1 MHLSAAIAGSPIPV
15 GPASAGSQV
24 RFPSAGR
31 GFEMRRRAWVAIG
44 AVILV
49 AASGFI
55 LLRGPAEP
63 ATGDSTPSATPVTIA
78 TVVQGD
84 VPIELDA
91 LGRVQAANTVIV
103 RAQVAGQVQ
112 KFAFQEGQAVAAGQL
127 LAQIDPRPYQATVD
141 QDQAT
146 LARDRANLANAEADL
161 RRYIPLVGKGLV
173 STQQVDTQR
182 ALVAQLEATIAAD
195 QAVLDRDQVQLG
207 YTSITAPSAGIAG
220 LRLVD
225 VGNVVSPTDQN
236 GLVVINQVQPI
247 YVLFA
252 LAQADLPEIKTRA
265 GKDELTVEAWSQDN
279 SRKLDT
285 GGLSVINNQV
295 DATSG
300 TVTLRG
306 TFPNPHDMLWPGAF
320 VSIRLVLDV
329 QHGGLTIPAAALQ
342 RGPQG
347 TYVWT
352 VAGDGTAQPTSVTV
366 QQSRHG
372 QVLVSSGLS
381 AGEQVVTN
389 GQYGLVP
396 GAHVAVQNAEPQQG
410 NAPTPAQSMRNTQTN
425 RVGFSP

>member
-15 GPASAGSQV
+15 GPATAGSRV

-31 GFEMRRRAWVAIG
+31 GFEMRWRAWVGIG
-44 AVILV
+44 AIVIV

-78 TVVQGD
+78 PVVQGD

-91 LGRVQAANTVIV
+91 LGRVQAANTVII

-112 KFAFQEGQAVAAGQL
+112 KFAFEEGQAVVAGQL

-182 ALVAQLEATIAAD
+182 ALVAQLGATIAAD

-225 VGNVVSPTDQN
+225 VGNVVGPADQN

-252 LAQADLPEIKTRA
+252 LAQADLPEIKIRA
-265 GKDELTVEAWSQDN
+265 GKGELTVEAWSQDN
-279 SRKLDT
+279 SRKLDA

-306 TFPNPHDMLWPGAF
+306 TFPNPNDMLWPGAF

-329 QHGGLTIPAAALQ
+329 QHGGLTVPATALQ

-352 VAGDGTAQPTSVTV
+352 VAGDGTAQPTAVTV
-366 QQSRHG
+366 RQSRHG

-396 GAHVAVQNAEPQQG
+396 GAHVAVPNAEPQQG

>member
-1 MHLSAAIAGSPIPV
+1 MHLRACVASSTIPV
-15 GPASAGSQV
+15 SPATGSTRV
-24 RFPSAGR
+24 RFPEAGR
-31 GFEMRRRAWVAIG
+31 GFDMRLRTWIGIG
-44 AVILV
+44 AIVLI
-49 AASGFI
+49 AASGFA
-55 LLRGPAEP
+55 LLRRPAEP
-63 ATGDSTPSATPVTIA
+63 VKSGSNPSATPVTIA
-78 TVVQGD
+78 AVVPAD

-91 LGRVQAANTVIV
+91 IGRVQAANTVIV
-103 RAQVAGQVQ
+103 RTQVAGQVQ
-112 KFAFQEGQAVAAGQL
+112 KFAFQEGQPVAAGQL
-127 LAQIDPRPYQATVD
+127 LAQIDSRPFQATVE

-173 STQQVDTQR
+173 SAQQVDTQR
-182 ALVAQLEATIAAD
+182 ALVAQLGATIAAD

-207 YTSITAPSAGIAG
+207 YTSITAPIAGIAG
-220 LRLVD
+220 LRFVD
-225 VGNVVSPTDQN
+225 VGNVVSPADQQ

-252 LAQADLPEIKTRA
+252 LPQADLPEIKTRA
-265 GKDELTVEAWSQDN
+265 AASGKDGLTVEAWSQNN

-285 GGLSVINNQV
+285 GNLAVINNQV

-306 TFPNPHDMLWPGAF
+306 TFPNPGDLLWPGAF

-329 QHGGLTIPAAALQ
+329 QHGGLTIPATALQ
-342 RGPQG
+342 LGPQG

-352 VAGDGTAQPTSVTV
+352 VAGDGTAQPTSITV
-366 QQSRHG
+366 RQSRHG

-396 GAHVAVQNAEPQQG
+396 GAHVAAQNAEAQPE
-410 NAPTPAQSMRNTQTN
+410 NAS
-425 RVGFSP
+425 

>member
-1 MHLSAAIAGSPIPV
+1 MHLSATIAGGPIPV
-15 GPASAGSQV
+15 GPATAGPGV

-31 GFEMRRRAWVAIG
+31 GFEMRRRAWVGIG
-44 AVILV
+44 AIVIV

-55 LLRGPAEP
+55 LLRGPADP
-63 ATGDSTPSATPVTIA
+63 ATGDPAPPATPVTIA
-78 TVVQGD
+78 PVVQGD

-103 RAQVAGQVQ
+103 RTQVAGQIQ
-112 KFAFQEGQAVAAGQL
+112 KFAFEEGQAVKAGQL

-182 ALVAQLEATIAAD
+182 ALVAQLGATIAAD

-207 YTSITAPSAGIAG
+207 YTSITAPIVGIAG

-225 VGNVVSPTDQN
+225 VGNVVSPADQN
-236 GLVVINQVQPI
+236 GLLVINQVQPI

-252 LAQADLPEIKTRA
+252 LAQADLPEIKAGA
-265 GKDELTVEAWSQDN
+265 GKGELTVEAWSQDN

-306 TFPNPHDMLWPGAF
+306 TFPNPNDMLWPGAF

-396 GAHVAVQNAEPQQG
+396 GAHVAVQNAEPQKG
-410 NAPTPAQSMRNTQTN
+410 NAPTPVQSMRNTQTN